1 MGKNK
6 KSKWTEY
13 LSKSTK
19 GENIYFVR
27 GTKHSIWSF
36 CSEGHEFKNEIY
48 QILDSYKIPCYNQS
62 SGGSP
67 AGHLESEEIAYSF
80 LDGGFVTSHT
90 NAVYGTFGSWIIG
103 NDTLRFILSHFNDII
118 PPKKLK
124 NENPIK
130 TIDEM
135 TLFIDQ
141 QLIDSS
147 LLLENAKKLYINYA
161 NEVLIR
167 Y

>member
-1 MGKNK
+1 MEINK

-19 GENIYFVR
+19 GKNIFFVR
-27 GTKHSIWSF
+27 GTKYSIESF
-36 CSEGHEFKNEIY
+36 CSDGHEFKNEIY
-48 QILDSYKIPCYNQS
+48 QILDDYKIPYYNNS

-103 NDTLRFILSHFNDII
+103 YNALRFILSHFNDII
-118 PPKKLK
+118 HPKKLK
-124 NENPIK
+124 NENSIK
-130 TIDEM
+130 TVVEM
-135 TLFIDQ
+135 NIIIDQ
-141 QLIDSS
+141 QLKSS
-147 LLLENAKKLYINYA
+147 GQVQN
-161 NEVLIR
+161 VL
-167 Y
+167 